1 MAIASTLEVTWK
13 LTQLR
18 RPTMK
23 GIFIK
28 RIYSFTKADSD
39 TSVTIATSIGTTP
52 GNGKIVSVIG
62 SGNVVDKELAFTFDV
77 ATGIVTIL
85 NNGTTGATAGWVE
98 ITFLVSS

>member
-1 MAIASTLEVTWK
+1 MAIASTKAVEWK

-18 RPTMK
+18 RGSMK

-28 RIYSFTKADSD
+28 RIYTFTKLDSD

-52 GNGKIVSVIG
+52 GNGKIISVIG

-77 ATGIVTIL
+77 ATGIITIL
-85 NNGTTGATAGWVE
+85 NGTTGATAGWIEV
-98 ITFLVSS
+98 TFLVSS